1 MKKNKPWQTMWR
13 VCATLFALLW
23 MSQVLYAV
31 DVSVTVDKPMKD
43 GVVEIS
49 LGQSVQLTAHAPS
62 DKIRWQSRKNGT
74 QKYIA
79 MKDDAGNYIVENP
92 LVVTPVESTD
102 YRIMYIDDTGS
113 YFSEPPITIIVVAPR
128 DLIISA
134 NKTKLSLGEDVTLTA
149 ETESDVL
156 LGRVRWQKQVGNGN
170 FEDMHEVTGAP
181 VIGQT
186 VTDIPQAGGTC
197 YRAIGLKASGEEV
210 ISEPVCV
217 TSEYTCSTNS
227 AYVIFTDDFGKL
239 DSETARNS
247 NQYVGKDYTYVGGC
261 GMLQAEGT
269 YAVMA
274 NARYGGCNDGI
285 ASGCDCDKANDIWF
299 RDIYDHTQ
307 SGVDT
312 DGKYGGML
320 LVNAD
325 KQLVYSRKVSLPCAN
340 TNLIFSAWFATASN
354 KATASVRFFVMD
366 SDGKEIK
373 EATLELE
380 GDDIAFSKGWVK
392 GETSFY
398 TGSETEFTVEIH
410 SYNAGGQ
417 GNDFLIDDISF
428 GVCSPQIGLYAES
441 ASDQVEIDAVNNM
454 VQGPCDEPVTLQ
466 VKTSMVDVIYD
477 DPQYLWF
484 IKDADDAAFR
494 HLESNNN
501 LTTLP
506 TTVTPYT
513 QYYVVTAATP
523 DDAKNYLEGKFTCT
537 PVAVS
542 NTITVLCTPNLEVTL
557 QSRKCSDI
565 VLKGT
570 AYDAPQDFYFWWEK
584 STDGINWQKI
594 PRAAKTDTLH
604 YALSEPLYF
613 RINSEYTPSD
623 PTEKLDVKALT
634 LKANPDKG
642 ISGSLVQLIATA
654 TNLNMDG
661 ALYQWYR
668 YEDEVDATTG
678 SNWWFMTGTTD
689 ATLEHNI
696 DRPVDRIKVTADGC
710 EDEVE
715 IKEVAFD
722 IEPID
727 RKCNDIYLQPIATL
741 GGEPIAFK
749 WQRSTDGSTW
759 SDVKSSDL
767 RVEYDESLKDDVTI
781 ITITEKS
788 IFRLAEIDAAGNET
802 GLYSLVHP
810 FPDEDAE
817 GNLQYTYYT
826 VKTLEL
832 TATPTVI
839 KPGDEVTLTLTA
851 KGFEATTAAQ
861 WFVVKGDNDEE
872 FTPSSST
879 EHIIAS
885 LSETTTYKVIWDL
898 CEATATVNVIQPASV
913 AFMSR
918 DCNTITMQ
926 ATVDDTYG
934 EFFWETSKDGIEWEK
949 LAGKENQTSINVTIT
964 ETTYFR
970 VNNALDMPSDASY
983 ANDVHSITL
992 EVNKEEINRDEQV
1005 TLTATADFSSNFAI
1019 KWYQNGEE
1027 IDNTANP
1034 YSPTL
1039 QTDATFYVELE
1050 GCESESVSINVIQP
1064 ASVEFVSRVCNEITL
1079 SATVEEGVSYKWQK
1093 SKDGNTWTDMS
1104 ETGSPITVTI
1114 TENTKFRV
1122 KTDDVE
1128 SEPTDIIELWGV
1140 TLSVDKNSVILGE
1153 EVNVTATSSSS
1164 EPIVWYENNQ
1174 PLDFDGDVYTVK
1186 PYGPTSFQVTQGGC
1200 PSKTVTVTDVVW
1212 PTVFTPMLSDGFNDD
1227 FIQGMDPAVALKV
1240 YDRYGNLVIETTD
1253 GWDGKDAKGNY
1264 AMPGVYYYVATLSNG
1279 DVQKGNVELLN
1290 EKK

>member
-217 TSEYTCSTNS
+217 TSKYTCSTNS
-227 AYVIFTDDFGKL
+227 AYVIFTDDFGQL
-239 DSETARNS
+239 DSETARSS
-247 NQYVGKDYTYVGGC
+247 NQYVGKDYTYVSGC
-261 GMLQAEGT
+261 GWLKDEGT

-274 NARYGGCNDGI
+274 NARYGGCNVSGVTNGCGCTN
-285 ASGCDCDKANDIWF
+285 ASNDQMWF

-307 SGVDT
+307 GGVDT

-340 TNLIFSAWFATASN
+340 TNLIFSAWFATAS
-354 KATASVRFFVMD
+354 KGATSSVSFFVTD
-366 SDGKEIK
+366 SNGNEIK
-373 EATLELE
+373 EATFPIE
-380 GDDIAFSKGWVK
+380 DIDFKDGWIK

-398 TGSETEFTVEIH
+398 TGDETEFTVEIH
-410 SYNAGGQ
+410 NYREGTDK
-417 GNDFLIDDISF
+417 GNDFLVDDISF
-428 GVCSPQIGLYAES
+428 SVCSPEIGLYAES
-441 ASDQVEIDAVNNM
+441 SSSQVEIDAANNL
-454 VQGPCDEPVTLQ
+454 VQGPCDEPVDLR
-466 VKTSMVDVIYD
+466 VKTSMADVIYD

-501 LTTLP
+501 LTTLR

-542 NTITVLCTPNLEVTL
+542 NTITVLCTPNLEITL
-557 QSRKCSDI
+557 QSRKCNDI

-570 AYDAPQDFYFWWEK
+570 AYDAPNDFYFWWEK

-668 YEDEVDATTG
+668 YKDEVNPNTRD
-678 SNWWFMTGTTD
+678 NWW
-689 ATLEHNI
+689 L
-696 DRPVDRIKVTADGC
+696 
-710 EDEVE
+710 
-715 IKEVAFD
+715 
-722 IEPID
+722 
-727 RKCNDIYLQPIATL
+727 
-741 GGEPIAFK
+741 
-749 WQRSTDGSTW
+749 
-759 SDVKSSDL
+759 
-767 RVEYDESLKDDVTI
+767 
-781 ITITEKS
+781 IT
-788 IFRLAEIDAAGNET
+788 
-802 GLYSLVHP
+802 
-810 FPDEDAE
+810 
-817 GNLQYTYYT
+817 
-826 VKTLEL
+826 
-832 TATPTVI
+832 
-839 KPGDEVTLTLTA
+839 
-851 KGFEATTAAQ
+851 
-861 WFVVKGDNDEE
+861 
-872 FTPSSST
+872 
-879 EHIIAS
+879 
-885 LSETTTYKVIWDL
+885 
-898 CEATATVNVIQPASV
+898 
-913 AFMSR
+913 
-918 DCNTITMQ
+918 
-926 ATVDDTYG
+926 
-934 EFFWETSKDGIEWEK
+934 
-949 LAGKENQTSINVTIT
+949 
-964 ETTYFR
+964 
-970 VNNALDMPSDASY
+970 
-983 ANDVHSITL
+983 
-992 EVNKEEINRDEQV
+992 
-1005 TLTATADFSSNFAI
+1005 
-1019 KWYQNGEE
+1019 
-1027 IDNTANP
+1027 
-1034 YSPTL
+1034 
-1039 QTDATFYVELE
+1039 
-1050 GCESESVSINVIQP
+1050 
-1064 ASVEFVSRVCNEITL
+1064 
-1079 SATVEEGVSYKWQK
+1079 
-1093 SKDGNTWTDMS
+1093 
-1104 ETGSPITVTI
+1104 
-1114 TENTKFRV
+1114 
-1122 KTDDVE
+1122 
-1128 SEPTDIIELWGV
+1128 
-1140 TLSVDKNSVILGE
+1140 
-1153 EVNVTATSSSS
+1153 
-1164 EPIVWYENNQ
+1164 
-1174 PLDFDGDVYTVK
+1174 
-1186 PYGPTSFQVTQGGC
+1186 GPT
-1200 PSKTVTVTDVVW
+1200 
-1212 PTVFTPMLSDGFNDD
+1212 
-1227 FIQGMDPAVALKV
+1227 
-1240 YDRYGNLVIETTD
+1240 
-1253 GWDGKDAKGNY
+1253 
-1264 AMPGVYYYVATLSNG
+1264 
-1279 DVQKGNVELLN
+1279 
-1290 EKK
+1290 

>member
-102 YRIMYIDDTGS
+102 YRIMYTDDTGS

-134 NKTKLSLGEDVTLTA
+134 NKNKLSLGEDVTLTA

-156 LGRVRWQKQVGNGN
+156 LGRVRWQKQVGSGD
-170 FEDMHEVTGAP
+170 FEDMRTDTGAP

-247 NQYVGKDYTYVGGC
+247 NQYVGKDYTYVSGC
-261 GMLQAEGT
+261 GRLQAEGT

-274 NARYGGCNDGI
+274 NARYGGCNVDGVTDGCGCTH
-285 ASGCDCDKANDIWF
+285 ASNDQMWF

-307 SGVDT
+307 GGVDSEN
-312 DGKYGGML
+312 KYGGML
-320 LVNAD
+320 LVNANAE
-325 KQLVYSRKVSLPCAN
+325 KVYSRTITLPCAN
-340 TNLIFSAWFATASN
+340 TNLIFSAWFATAS
-354 KATASVRFFVMD
+354 KGATSSVRFFVTG
-366 SDGKEIK
+366 SNGEEIK
-373 EATLELE
+373 EATFPIE
-380 GDDIAFSKGWVK
+380 DIDFADGWIK

-398 TGSETEFTVEIH
+398 TGDETTFTVEIH
-410 SYNAGGQ
+410 NYREGTDK

-428 GVCSPQIGLYAES
+428 SVCSPQIGLYAES
-441 ASDQVEIDAVNNM
+441 TSDQVEIDAVNNM

-484 IKDADDAAFR
+484 IKDADDTEFR
-494 HLESNNN
+494 HLENNKN
-501 LTTLP
+501 QTSLP
-506 TTVTPYT
+506 TAITPYT
-513 QYYVVTAATP
+513 QYYVVTAASE
-523 DDAKNYLEGKFTCT
+523 DDARNYLEGKFTCT

-542 NTITVLCTPNLEVTL
+542 NTITVLCTPNLEITL
-557 QSRKCSDI
+557 QSRKCNDI

-570 AYDAPQDFYFWWEK
+570 AYDAPNDFYFWWEK
-584 STDGINWQKI
+584 SADGKNWQKI

-604 YALSEPLYF
+604 YTLSEPLYF

-668 YEDEVDATTG
+668 YEDEVNPDTRD
-678 SNWWFMTGTTD
+678 NWWFMTGTSD
-689 ATLEHNI
+689 ATLEHSI

-715 IKEVAFD
+715 IKEIAFD

-749 WQRSTDGSTW
+749 WQRSADGSTW
-759 SDVKSSDL
+759 VDVASDAIADAN
-767 RVEYDESLKDDVTI
+767 DDNCPDCVTI
-781 ITITEKS
+781 TIAEKS
-788 IFRLAEIDAAGNET
+788 IFRLAEIDAAGVET
-802 GLYSLVHP
+802 GIYSDTQQAELY
-810 FPDEDAE
+810 E
-817 GNLQYTYYT
+817 
-826 VKTLEL
+826 VK
-832 TATPTVI
+832 A
-839 KPGDEVTLTLTA
+839 LTLTA
-851 KGFEATTAAQ
+851 DPTKIKKDSGAKLTLAYENFDATTAAQ

-885 LSETTTYKVIWDL
+885 LSETTTYKVTWDL

-949 LAGKENQTSINVTIT
+949 LAGKENQTSINVTIA

-992 EVNKEEINRDEQV
+992 EVDKEEINRDEQV

-1122 KTDDVE
+1122 KTDDVK

-1200 PSKTVTVTDVVW
+1200 PSKTVTVTDVLW
-1212 PTVFTPMLSDGFNDD
+1212 PTVFTPMLADGFNDD
-1227 FIQGMDPAVALKV
+1227 FIQGMNPAVALKI